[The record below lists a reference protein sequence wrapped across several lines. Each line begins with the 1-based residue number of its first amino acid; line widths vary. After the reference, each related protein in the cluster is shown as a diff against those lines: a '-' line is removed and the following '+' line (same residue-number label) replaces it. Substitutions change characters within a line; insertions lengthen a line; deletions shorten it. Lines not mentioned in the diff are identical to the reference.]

1 MEILIKAAAAAVVAA
16 ILGLVI
22 KKSNP
27 EATMLLALGAVI
39 LLLTFALSAVTEIT
53 DFMRELGGF
62 AGISSGI
69 VSIVLKTTGIGIMA
83 KISADVCRD
92 SGQQALA
99 SAVEFTGAAAAM
111 YVALPLFRSVL
122 ETMESLM

>member
-1 MEILIKAAAAAVVAA
+1 MELLCKAAAAAIVAA

-27 EATMLLALGAVI
+27 ESTMLLALGAVA
-39 LLLTFALSAVTEIT
+39 LLMTFALSAVDDIIG
-53 DFMRELGGF
+53 FLKELGGF
-62 AGISSGI
+62 AGISSNI
-69 VSIVLKTTGIGIMA
+69 VSIVLKTTGIGIVA

-99 SAVEFTGAAAAM
+99 TAVEFTGAAAAM